1 MAKYYI
7 TLIKV
12 DKIQIYYKFKKLD
25 SKIRIF
31 AAIDAI
37 ALGNNILDIKNT
49 I

>member
-12 DKIQIYYKFKKLD
+12 DKIRIYYEFKKLD

-31 AAIDAI
+31 AATDAI
-37 ALGNNILDIKNT
+37 TLGCNILDIKNT